1 MQLVEIAEKTV
12 RFHLSQD
19 KTNQFIVTTVSKT
32 TNQQEM
38 TVAEADLADA
48 AVADMV
54 ETVVVEDLEET
65 EMADVAEE
73 DLVETVAEEDLE
85 ETDHQER
92 CTRLHVQNVE
102 KNVKFHSNQMDKNQF
117 IVMNVSKTINQKEAT
132 VAVADLADVAVAD
145 MVETVAVEDL
155 EETEMADAVPE
166 DMAETAVVVEDLE
179 ETDLQEKCTQLHVQS
194 VEQNVRFHS
203 NQMEKNQFIVT
214 TVSKKRNLQE
224 TTVDAEDISHF

>member
-65 EMADVAEE
+65 EMAD
-73 DLVETVAEEDLE
+73 
-85 ETDHQER
+85 
-92 CTRLHVQNVE
+92 
-102 KNVKFHSNQMDKNQF
+102 
-117 IVMNVSKTINQKEAT
+117 
-132 VAVADLADVAVAD
+132 
-145 MVETVAVEDL
+145 
-155 EETEMADAVPE
+155 AVPE

-194 VEQNVRFHS
+194 VEQNVKFHS

-214 TVSKKRNLQE
+214 TVSKRRNQQE

>member
-38 TVAEADLADA
+38 TVAEADLAD
-48 AVADMV
+48 VVVVDMV
-54 ETVVVEDLEET
+54 ETVV
-65 EMADVAEE
+65 
-73 DLVETVAEEDLE
+73 
-85 ETDHQER
+85 
-92 CTRLHVQNVE
+92 
-102 KNVKFHSNQMDKNQF
+102 
-117 IVMNVSKTINQKEAT
+117 
-132 VAVADLADVAVAD
+132 
-145 MVETVAVEDL
+145 VEDL

-166 DMAETAVVVEDLE
+166 DMAETAAVVEDLE

-194 VEQNVRFHS
+194 VEQNVKFHS

-214 TVSKKRNLQE
+214 TVSKSVNQQE

>member
-1 MQLVEIAEKTV
+1 MQLVEIAEKNV

-38 TVAEADLADA
+38 TVAEADLAD
-48 AVADMV
+48 
-54 ETVVVEDLEET
+54 
-65 EMADVAEE
+65 
-73 DLVETVAEEDLE
+73 
-85 ETDHQER
+85 
-92 CTRLHVQNVE
+92 
-102 KNVKFHSNQMDKNQF
+102 
-117 IVMNVSKTINQKEAT
+117 
-132 VAVADLADVAVAD
+132 VAVED
-145 MVETVAVEDL
+145 MVETVAVADL

-194 VEQNVRFHS
+194 VEQNVKFHS

-214 TVSKKRNLQE
+214 TVSKRRNRQE

>member
-65 EMADVAEE
+65 EMAD
-73 DLVETVAEEDLE
+73 
-85 ETDHQER
+85 
-92 CTRLHVQNVE
+92 
-102 KNVKFHSNQMDKNQF
+102 
-117 IVMNVSKTINQKEAT
+117 
-132 VAVADLADVAVAD
+132 
-145 MVETVAVEDL
+145 
-155 EETEMADAVPE
+155 AVPE
-166 DMAETAVVVEDLE
+166 DMAETAAVVEDLE

-194 VEQNVRFHS
+194 VEQNVKFHS

-214 TVSKKRNLQE
+214 TVSKRRNRQE

>member
-54 ETVVVEDLEET
+54 ETV
-65 EMADVAEE
+65 AE
-73 DLVETVAEEDLE
+73 A
-85 ETDHQER
+85 
-92 CTRLHVQNVE
+92 
-102 KNVKFHSNQMDKNQF
+102 
-117 IVMNVSKTINQKEAT
+117 
-132 VAVADLADVAVAD
+132 
-145 MVETVAVEDL
+145 DL

-166 DMAETAVVVEDLE
+166 DMAETAAAVEDLE
-179 ETDLQEKCTQLHVQS
+179 ETDHQEKCTQLHVQS
-194 VEQNVRFHS
+194 VEQNVKFHS

-214 TVSKKRNLQE
+214 TVSKSVNQQE

>member
-54 ETVVVEDLEET
+54 ETV
-65 EMADVAEE
+65 
-73 DLVETVAEEDLE
+73 
-85 ETDHQER
+85 
-92 CTRLHVQNVE
+92 
-102 KNVKFHSNQMDKNQF
+102 
-117 IVMNVSKTINQKEAT
+117 
-132 VAVADLADVAVAD
+132 
-145 MVETVAVEDL
+145 AVEDL

-166 DMAETAVVVEDLE
+166 DMAETAAVVEDLE

-194 VEQNVRFHS
+194 VEQNVKFHS

-214 TVSKKRNLQE
+214 TVSKSGNQQE

>member
-48 AVADMV
+48 AVEDMV

-65 EMADVAEE
+65 EMADVE
-73 DLVETVAEEDLE
+73 
-85 ETDHQER
+85 
-92 CTRLHVQNVE
+92 
-102 KNVKFHSNQMDKNQF
+102 
-117 IVMNVSKTINQKEAT
+117 
-132 VAVADLADVAVAD
+132 
-145 MVETVAVEDL
+145 
-155 EETEMADAVPE
+155 PE
-166 DMAETAVVVEDLE
+166 DMAETAAVVEDLE

-194 VEQNVRFHS
+194 VEQNVKFHS

-214 TVSKKRNLQE
+214 TVSKRRNRQE

>member
-38 TVAEADLADA
+38 TVVEADLADA

-54 ETVVVEDLEET
+54 ET
-65 EMADVAEE
+65 
-73 DLVETVAEEDLE
+73 
-85 ETDHQER
+85 
-92 CTRLHVQNVE
+92 
-102 KNVKFHSNQMDKNQF
+102 
-117 IVMNVSKTINQKEAT
+117 
-132 VAVADLADVAVAD
+132 AV
-145 MVETVAVEDL
+145 VEDL

-194 VEQNVRFHS
+194 VEQNVKFHS

-214 TVSKKRNLQE
+214 TVSKRRNQQE

>member
-48 AVADMV
+48 
-54 ETVVVEDLEET
+54 VVV
-65 EMADVAEE
+65 
-73 DLVETVAEEDLE
+73 
-85 ETDHQER
+85 
-92 CTRLHVQNVE
+92 
-102 KNVKFHSNQMDKNQF
+102 
-117 IVMNVSKTINQKEAT
+117 
-132 VAVADLADVAVAD
+132 D

-166 DMAETAVVVEDLE
+166 DMAETAAVVEDLE
-179 ETDLQEKCTQLHVQS
+179 ETDHLEKCTQLHVQS
-194 VEQNVRFHS
+194 VEQNVKFHS

-214 TVSKKRNLQE
+214 TVSKRRNQQE
-224 TTVDAEDISHF
+224 MTVDAEDISHF

>member
-38 TVAEADLADA
+38 TVAEADLADV
-48 AVADMV
+48 AVVDMV
-54 ETVVVEDLEET
+54 ETAGVEDLEET
-65 EMADVAEE
+65 EMADV
-73 DLVETVAEEDLE
+73 
-85 ETDHQER
+85 
-92 CTRLHVQNVE
+92 
-102 KNVKFHSNQMDKNQF
+102 
-117 IVMNVSKTINQKEAT
+117 
-132 VAVADLADVAVAD
+132 
-145 MVETVAVEDL
+145 
-155 EETEMADAVPE
+155 VPE
-166 DMAETAVVVEDLE
+166 DMAETAAVVEDLE

-194 VEQNVRFHS
+194 VEQNVKFHS

-214 TVSKKRNLQE
+214 TVSKSVNQQE

>member
-38 TVAEADLADA
+38 TVVVADLADA

-54 ETVVVEDLEET
+54 ETVV
-65 EMADVAEE
+65 
-73 DLVETVAEEDLE
+73 
-85 ETDHQER
+85 
-92 CTRLHVQNVE
+92 
-102 KNVKFHSNQMDKNQF
+102 
-117 IVMNVSKTINQKEAT
+117 
-132 VAVADLADVAVAD
+132 
-145 MVETVAVEDL
+145 VEDL

-194 VEQNVRFHS
+194 VEQNVKFHS

-214 TVSKKRNLQE
+214 TVSKSVNQQE
-224 TTVDAEDISHF
+224 TTVDAEDISHFYTNNLLKNY

>member
-1 MQLVEIAEKTV
+1 MQLVEIVEIHV

-38 TVAEADLADA
+38 TVAEADLADV

-65 EMADVAEE
+65 EMAD
-73 DLVETVAEEDLE
+73 
-85 ETDHQER
+85 
-92 CTRLHVQNVE
+92 
-102 KNVKFHSNQMDKNQF
+102 
-117 IVMNVSKTINQKEAT
+117 
-132 VAVADLADVAVAD
+132 
-145 MVETVAVEDL
+145 
-155 EETEMADAVPE
+155 AVPE
-166 DMAETAVVVEDLE
+166 DMAETAAVVEDLE
-179 ETDLQEKCTQLHVQS
+179 ETDLHERCTQLHVQS

-214 TVSKKRNLQE
+214 TVSKSVNQQE
-224 TTVDAEDISHF
+224 MTVDAEDISHF

>member
-38 TVAEADLADA
+38 TVAEADLADV
-48 AVADMV
+48 AVVDMV
-54 ETVVVEDLEET
+54 ETAVVEDLEET
-65 EMADVAEE
+65 EMADV
-73 DLVETVAEEDLE
+73 
-85 ETDHQER
+85 
-92 CTRLHVQNVE
+92 
-102 KNVKFHSNQMDKNQF
+102 
-117 IVMNVSKTINQKEAT
+117 
-132 VAVADLADVAVAD
+132 
-145 MVETVAVEDL
+145 
-155 EETEMADAVPE
+155 VPE
-166 DMAETAVVVEDLE
+166 DMAETAAVVEDLE
-179 ETDLQEKCTQLHVQS
+179 ETDHLEKCTQLHVQS

-214 TVSKKRNLQE
+214 TVSKRRNRQE

>member
-54 ETVVVEDLEET
+54 ETV
-65 EMADVAEE
+65 
-73 DLVETVAEEDLE
+73 
-85 ETDHQER
+85 
-92 CTRLHVQNVE
+92 
-102 KNVKFHSNQMDKNQF
+102 
-117 IVMNVSKTINQKEAT
+117 
-132 VAVADLADVAVAD
+132 
-145 MVETVAVEDL
+145 AVEDL

-166 DMAETAVVVEDLE
+166 DMAETAVAVEDLE

-194 VEQNVRFHS
+194 VEQNVKFHS

-214 TVSKKRNLQE
+214 TVSKSVNQQE

>member
-65 EMADVAEE
+65 EMAD
-73 DLVETVAEEDLE
+73 
-85 ETDHQER
+85 
-92 CTRLHVQNVE
+92 
-102 KNVKFHSNQMDKNQF
+102 
-117 IVMNVSKTINQKEAT
+117 
-132 VAVADLADVAVAD
+132 
-145 MVETVAVEDL
+145 
-155 EETEMADAVPE
+155 AVPE
-166 DMAETAVVVEDLE
+166 DMAETAAAVEDLE

-194 VEQNVRFHS
+194 VEQNVKFHS

-214 TVSKKRNLQE
+214 TVSKSVNQQE

>member
-1 MQLVEIAEKTV
+1 MQLVEIAEKNV

-19 KTNQFIVTTVSKT
+19 KTNQFIVRTVSKT

-65 EMADVAEE
+65 EMAD
-73 DLVETVAEEDLE
+73 
-85 ETDHQER
+85 
-92 CTRLHVQNVE
+92 
-102 KNVKFHSNQMDKNQF
+102 
-117 IVMNVSKTINQKEAT
+117 
-132 VAVADLADVAVAD
+132 
-145 MVETVAVEDL
+145 
-155 EETEMADAVPE
+155 AVPE
-166 DMAETAVVVEDLE
+166 DMAETAAAVEDLE

-214 TVSKKRNLQE
+214 TVSKSVNQQE

>member
-65 EMADVAEE
+65 EMAD
-73 DLVETVAEEDLE
+73 
-85 ETDHQER
+85 
-92 CTRLHVQNVE
+92 
-102 KNVKFHSNQMDKNQF
+102 
-117 IVMNVSKTINQKEAT
+117 
-132 VAVADLADVAVAD
+132 
-145 MVETVAVEDL
+145 
-155 EETEMADAVPE
+155 AVPE
-166 DMAETAVVVEDLE
+166 DMAETAAVVEDLE
-179 ETDLQEKCTQLHVQS
+179 ETDHLEKCTQLHVQS

-214 TVSKKRNLQE
+214 TVSKRRNRQE
-224 TTVDAEDISHF
+224 TTVDLSLIHI

>member
-19 KTNQFIVTTVSKT
+19 KTNQFIVTTVSKI

-54 ETVVVEDLEET
+54 ETV
-65 EMADVAEE
+65 AE
-73 DLVETVAEEDLE
+73 A
-85 ETDHQER
+85 
-92 CTRLHVQNVE
+92 
-102 KNVKFHSNQMDKNQF
+102 
-117 IVMNVSKTINQKEAT
+117 
-132 VAVADLADVAVAD
+132 
-145 MVETVAVEDL
+145 DL

-166 DMAETAVVVEDLE
+166 DMAETVVAVEDLE
-179 ETDLQEKCTQLHVQS
+179 ETDHHERCTQLHVQS
-194 VEQNVRFHS
+194 VEQNVKFHS

-214 TVSKKRNLQE
+214 TVSKRRNRQE
-224 TTVDAEDISHF
+224 MTVDAEDISHF

>member
-38 TVAEADLADA
+38 TVAEADLADV
-48 AVADMV
+48 AVEDMV
-54 ETVVVEDLEET
+54 ETVV
-65 EMADVAEE
+65 
-73 DLVETVAEEDLE
+73 
-85 ETDHQER
+85 
-92 CTRLHVQNVE
+92 
-102 KNVKFHSNQMDKNQF
+102 
-117 IVMNVSKTINQKEAT
+117 
-132 VAVADLADVAVAD
+132 
-145 MVETVAVEDL
+145 VEDL

-166 DMAETAVVVEDLE
+166 DMAETAAAVEDLE

-194 VEQNVRFHS
+194 VEQNVKFHS

-214 TVSKKRNLQE
+214 TVSKSVNQQE

>member
-38 TVAEADLADA
+38 TVAEADLADV

-65 EMADVAEE
+65 EMAD
-73 DLVETVAEEDLE
+73 
-85 ETDHQER
+85 
-92 CTRLHVQNVE
+92 
-102 KNVKFHSNQMDKNQF
+102 
-117 IVMNVSKTINQKEAT
+117 
-132 VAVADLADVAVAD
+132 
-145 MVETVAVEDL
+145 
-155 EETEMADAVPE
+155 AVPE
-166 DMAETAVVVEDLE
+166 DMAETAAAVEELE

-194 VEQNVRFHS
+194 VEQNVKFHS

-214 TVSKKRNLQE
+214 TVSKSVNQQE

>member
-38 TVAEADLADA
+38 TVAEADLADV
-48 AVADMV
+48 AVEDMA
-54 ETVVVEDLEET
+54 ETAVVEDLEET
-65 EMADVAEE
+65 EMADV
-73 DLVETVAEEDLE
+73 
-85 ETDHQER
+85 
-92 CTRLHVQNVE
+92 
-102 KNVKFHSNQMDKNQF
+102 
-117 IVMNVSKTINQKEAT
+117 
-132 VAVADLADVAVAD
+132 
-145 MVETVAVEDL
+145 
-155 EETEMADAVPE
+155 VPE
-166 DMAETAVVVEDLE
+166 DMAETAAVVEDLE
-179 ETDLQEKCTQLHVQS
+179 ETDHLEKCTQLHVQS

-214 TVSKKRNLQE
+214 TVSKSVNQQE

>member
-38 TVAEADLADA
+38 TVAEADLADV
-48 AVADMV
+48 AVEDMV
-54 ETVVVEDLEET
+54 ET
-65 EMADVAEE
+65 
-73 DLVETVAEEDLE
+73 
-85 ETDHQER
+85 
-92 CTRLHVQNVE
+92 
-102 KNVKFHSNQMDKNQF
+102 
-117 IVMNVSKTINQKEAT
+117 
-132 VAVADLADVAVAD
+132 AV
-145 MVETVAVEDL
+145 VEDL

-166 DMAETAVVVEDLE
+166 DMAETAAVVEDLE

-194 VEQNVRFHS
+194 AEQNVKFHS

-214 TVSKKRNLQE
+214 TVSKRRNRQE